1 MTKLVRLFL
10 FFVRLSKVVLCDP
23 SDGTTQFP
31 VIKDGSATESH
42 LFNANAEIEYGGKS
56 VSRII

>member
-1 MTKLVRLFL
+1 MTSVRLLL

-31 VIKDGSATESH
+31 LINHSSATDSH
-42 LFNANAEIEYGGKS
+42 LANAQAEYGGKY
-56 VSRII
+56 VPRTI